1 MNGSTLQKTAA
12 GCAEELPGARLEHP
26 FGPDWEVFKVRGK
39 VFMLMTE
46 VPGRP
51 VVILKA
57 DPAEALALREH
68 NSHITPG
75 YHMNKKHWI
84 TLEDGVDEKLVE
96 ELVTDSYLLVVDG
109 LPKAEQ
115 PVDPHTYDTGTR
127 AGRRRGRE
135 LLRPGR
141 RATPATRP
149 PRGTMNAASLPAG
162 G

>member
-1 MNGSTLQKTAA
+1 MNGPTLHQTAA
-12 GCAEELPGARLEHP
+12 ACAQELPGAQLEHP

-57 DPAEALALREH
+57 DPSEAHALQEQ

-84 TLEDGVDEKLVE
+84 TLEGGEGIDKTLVR
-96 ELVTDSYLLVVDG
+96 ELVTDSYRLVVAN
-109 LPKAEQ
+109 LPRAQQ
-115 PVDPHTYDTGTR
+115 PVDPHTYAGSK
-127 AGRRRGRE
+127 AGR
-135 LLRPGR
+135 
-141 RATPATRP
+141 
-149 PRGTMNAASLPAG
+149 
-162 G
+162 

>member
-1 MNGSTLQKTAA
+1 MNGSTLQTFAA
-12 GCAEELPGARLEHP
+12 ECAEELAGAQLEHP

-57 DPAEALALREH
+57 EPGEAQALREN

-84 TLEDGVDEKLVE
+84 QLEGGTGVYKELVR
-96 ELVTDSYLLVVDG
+96 ELVTDSYLLVVAH
-109 LPKAEQ
+109 LPKAAQ
-115 PVDPHTYDTGTR
+115 PVDPHTYGTS
-127 AGRRRGRE
+127 
-135 LLRPGR
+135 
-141 RATPATRP
+141 TQ
-149 PRGTMNAASLPAG
+149 AAR
-162 G
+162 

>member
-1 MNGSTLQKTAA
+1 MNGPTLHQTAA
-12 GCAEELPGARLEHP
+12 ACAQDLPGAQLEDP

-57 DPAEALALREH
+57 DPSEAHALQEQ

-84 TLEDGVDEKLVE
+84 TLEGGEGIDKTLVR
-96 ELVTDSYLLVVDG
+96 ELVTDSYRLVVAN
-109 LPKAEQ
+109 LPRAEQ
-115 PVDPHTYDTGTR
+115 PVDPHTY
-127 AGRRRGRE
+127 AGSK
-135 LLRPGR
+135 
-141 RATPATRP
+141 
-149 PRGTMNAASLPAG
+149 AAR
-162 G
+162 